1 MGYYSEL
8 NADLQYWER
17 HDHSIISP
25 ALQWEWRIEDLI
37 SRSED
42 ITGERYGSIALN
54 YQGCR
59 FTDAA
64 LAYSPPEF
72 FSRASDIMAA
82 IDIAKEKIEEI
93 KKEDDFVLPK
103 KDIITDCV
111 CDDIPGQMTIWDY
124 LVSVS
129 ASSDA
134 VQEFSL
140 DFAA

>member
-8 NADLQYWER
+8 NADEQCWKQ

-25 ALQWEWRIEDLI
+25 VLQWEWRIEDLI
-37 SRSED
+37 SRLED
-42 ITGERYGSIALN
+42 ITGERYGSIAFN

-59 FTDAA
+59 FTDAD
-64 LAYSPPEF
+64 LTYSSPEF

-93 KKEDDFVLPK
+93 KEEDDLVRPK
-103 KDIITDCV
+103 KKIITDNV
-111 CDDIPGQMTIWDY
+111 CDDILGQITIWDY
-124 LVSVS
+124 LVSTS
-129 ASSDA
+129 GDA
-134 VQEFSL
+134 AEEFSL

>member
-8 NADLQYWER
+8 NADEQYWEQ

-25 ALQWEWRIEDLI
+25 VLQWEWRIEDLI
-37 SRSED
+37 SRLED

-59 FTDAA
+59 FTDAD

-82 IDIAKEKIEEI
+82 IDIAKDKLIELADKETSLILWVGNKRLFKRKKLDEI
-93 KKEDDFVLPK
+93 IENAHS
-103 KDIITDCV
+103 I
-111 CDDIPGQMTIWDY
+111 
-124 LVSVS
+124 
-129 ASSDA
+129 
-134 VQEFSL
+134 
-140 DFAA
+140 